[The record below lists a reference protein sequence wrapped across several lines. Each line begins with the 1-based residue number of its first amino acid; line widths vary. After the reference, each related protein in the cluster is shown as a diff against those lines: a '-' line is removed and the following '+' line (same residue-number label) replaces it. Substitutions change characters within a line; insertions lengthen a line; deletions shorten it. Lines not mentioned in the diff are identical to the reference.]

1 SSDLPGLARGRRPAR
16 ARSAGGISA
25 ARTQSR
31 SLPVADRHGQ
41 PIGSLPGGRLAAQQ
55 PAADIA
61 HPGGLPRPQR
71 HLLSIGAAA
80 GGTAPDPPPAPRP
93 ERKGKRTAVRPAVA
107 RQPARIARRA
117 RRALAGAPVAVS
129 PAGSRSAPGG
139 SGQ

>member
-1 SSDLPGLARGRRPAR
+1 GFLSEDLGGLADGA
-16 ARSAGGISA
+16 AHAGV
-25 ARTQSR
+25 
-31 SLPVADRHGQ
+31 VAGLEFPDA
-41 PIGSLPGGRLAAQQ
+41 PGGRLAAQQ
-55 PAADIA
+55 PAAGIA

-71 HLLSIGAAA
+71 HLLPTGAAA